1 MIWFNPV
8 NQSYL
13 MMKPRLSSCGFLIFH
28 ISQTNLIKKMNTYYK
43 FAPNVF
49 LAKCDEKH
57 EKVKLLKLPPSMEK
71 KMNVLFSTSFTNV
84 MDSITT
90 QSYGLMA
97 LMCKSGPNK
106 ELNVVM
112 NGLHLLYRK
121 AVNIT
126 TSPIKIR
133 IFFL

>member
-1 MIWFNPV
+1 M
-8 NQSYL
+8 
-13 MMKPRLSSCGFLIFH
+13 
-28 ISQTNLIKKMNTYYK
+28 
-43 FAPNVF
+43 
-49 LAKCDEKH
+49 
-57 EKVKLLKLPPSMEK
+57 KLLKLPPSMEK

-84 MDSITT
+84 MDSINT

-121 AVNIT
+121 AENIT

>member
-1 MIWFNPV
+1 
-8 NQSYL
+8 
-13 MMKPRLSSCGFLIFH
+13 
-28 ISQTNLIKKMNTYYK
+28 MNTYYK
-43 FAPNVF
+43 FAPNVI

-57 EKVKLLKLPPSMEK
+57 EKGETIEVTTKYGKG
-71 KMNVLFSTSFTNV
+71 MNVLFSTSFTNV